1 MEDSDSSEKAVA
13 AAWDNRARMAQGIAG
28 LEYLEHLPEVDGWL
42 STSGA
47 KAICLIGEAQRRLGV
62 TGDIFEIGV
71 HHGKSAILLSHLLNS
86 ATERLRVNDLF
97 ADQEANRSGSG
108 RGSLEKFRA
117 NMERFRPGFQALEVH
132 GGESARLTTRETG
145 TNCRLFHVDGGHSA
159 EETESDLRCA
169 ARATKADG
177 MILLDDYF
185 NPEFPAVAE
194 GAHRFLFAERD
205 WAPVVIAFNK
215 VGFVRR
221 DRAAAYLEAL
231 TDRASLDP
239 LRLGLCAVHFHGC
252 DALRLFA
259 YPEPGDFRA
268 DIRLPAGPVSCRPGE
283 AVTIRIDVG
292 NVGALDILDDPENDV
307 RLDYN
312 IFRETAHLG
321 DGGQRLRLAP
331 LPHGERRAYDYA
343 LTAPSEPGHY
353 RLAFDGVLENVA
365 WLGNLGGRVS
375 VLELHAG
382 ATSQADV

>member
-1 MEDSDSSEKAVA
+1 MTQE
-13 AAWDNRARMAQGIAG
+13 IAG

-47 KAICLIGEAQRRLGV
+47 KAICLAGAAQRRLGIA
-62 TGDIFEIGV
+62 GDIFEIGV
-71 HHGKSAILLSHLLNS
+71 HHGKSAILLSHLLDP

-117 NMERFRPGFQALEVH
+117 NVERLRPGFHAFDVH
-132 GGESARLTTRETG
+132 SGESSRLTTRETG

-169 ARATKADG
+169 ARATTAAG

-194 GAHRFLFAERD
+194 GAHRFLFAERE

-221 DRAAAYLEAL
+221 GSAAAYRKAL
-231 TDRASLDP
+231 TDRALLDP
-239 LRLGLCAVHFHGC
+239 LRLGFRPVHFHGC

-259 YPEPGDFRA
+259 YPEPGDFRL
-268 DIRLPAGPVSCRPGE
+268 DIRLPAGPVTSRPGE
-283 AVTIRIDVG
+283 AVTTRIEVA
-292 NVGALDILDDPENDV
+292 NVGALDILDDPPNDV
-307 RLDYN
+307 RLDHN
-312 IFRETAHLG
+312 IFREAAHLG
-321 DGGQRLRLAP
+321 EGGQRLRLAP
-331 LPHGERRAYDYA
+331 LPHGERRTYDYTLA
-343 LTAPSEPGHY
+343 APADPGNY

-365 WLGNLGGRVS
+365 WLGNLGGPVS
-375 VLELHAG
+375 VLELSVS
-382 ATSQADV
+382 ATS